1 MTSTIHIV
9 NRHILHVG
17 IVKTRLATKYIK
29 SNICPLCGKDLR
41 PTTVLLRQERA
52 RSWPVSGRISLT
64 QKLQKGEQKNGIIKV
79 ARESSITLERKN
91 FSGGKVM
98 FKIVDLQTGQ
108 VRQYETQRATAVAWK
123 V

>member
-17 IVKTRLATKYIK
+17 IVDTRLATKYIK

-79 ARESSITLERKN
+79 AREDRVSHLNEKFFR
-91 FSGGKVM
+91 
-98 FKIVDLQTGQ
+98 
-108 VRQYETQRATAVAWK
+108 RQSHV
-123 V
+123 